1 MSYSDFKNKAHEV
14 GERAVEMSTK
24 IMDTVKDKTRETISE
39 INTSINKQKPTAGYR
54 FRSRSQPHEWVLCDI
69 KTQEK
74 LAVNPDFEFQEL
86 VLR

>member
-1 MSYSDFKNKAHEV
+1 MFKGKKMIMGLMQNLTAATLNLVNTVLTEHEKHRTKLTKAY
-14 GERAVEMSTK
+14 M
-24 IMDTVKDKTRETISE
+24 
-39 INTSINKQKPTAGYR
+39 
-54 FRSRSQPHEWVLCDI
+54 FRSKSQPHEWVLCDI